1 MNEKTSTST
10 PAPTSRKDWF
20 GLAILAV
27 GLGMIVLD
35 GTIVGVALPSIIQ
48 DLHLNLTDA
57 QWVNSLYSVVF
68 AALLL
73 AVGRIADAGGRQ
85 RVFLVGIVIFA
96 ASSLLAALA
105 SGTGTLIAARAIQG
119 IGGAMVLPSS
129 LSTVNA
135 IFRGKDRAT
144 AFGIWGAVMSGA
156 AAIGPLLGGW
166 LTTSYSWRWIFIVNI
181 PISIFVVGFGLFFI
195 RNTRGEVHNSFDI
208 FGFATSAVGFGLT
221 IFGLIE
227 GNSLGWWDVKQ
238 PLKIGSFTWPW
249 NISAAP
255 IALAVGIVS
264 IAVFLLW
271 ETRQTRLD
279 RSALLNVS
287 LFKFTSFS
295 TGNIAAAMISI
306 GEFVLV
312 FVIPLFLVS
321 VLHLDA
327 LESGWVLA
335 AMAGGAF
342 LAGGMARQLA
352 VKFSAIKVVILGLL
366 LEVAGVGLTVVLLEN
381 SPSAQAIAVTL
392 AIYGFGLGL
401 ASAQLT
407 STVLGDVPNTLA
419 GSASATQ
426 STVRQLGNATGS
438 ALAGSILA
446 HSIGVDFSHTT
457 AQLFTDGTINALIAS
472 LVFLALGLAAAVFLS
487 FRVKAKLSTKN

>member
-1 MNEKTSTST
+1 MNEKISTSAT
-10 PAPTSRKDWF
+10 RKDWF
-20 GLAILAV
+20 GLAILAI

-35 GTIVGVALPSIIQ
+35 GTIVGVALPSIIK

-68 AALLL
+68 AAFLL

-85 RVFLVGIVIFA
+85 RVFLLGTVVFA
-96 ASSLLAALA
+96 ASSLMAALA
-105 SGTGTLIAARAIQG
+105 QGTGTLIAARALQG

-135 IFRGKDRAT
+135 IFRGKDRAA

-181 PISIFVVGFGLFFI
+181 PISVVVVTLGMFTI
-195 RNTRGEVHNSFDI
+195 RNTRGEVNDGFDI
-208 FGFATSAVGFGLT
+208 VGFVTSALGFGLV

-227 GNSLGWWDVKQ
+227 GNSLGWWGIKQ
-238 PLKIGSFTWPW
+238 VFKIGSYTWSW
-249 NISAAP
+249 SISPAP
-255 IALAVGIVS
+255 LALIIGTLFIV
-264 IAVFLLW
+264 VFLWW
-271 ETRQTRLD
+271 EAQRTRNS
-279 RSALLNVS
+279 RSALLNIS
-287 LFKFTSFS
+287 LFRFTSFNA
-295 TGNIAAAMISI
+295 GNTAAAMISI

-342 LAGGMARQLA
+342 LAGAMARQLA
-352 VKFSAIKVVILGLL
+352 AKISALNVVILGLV
-366 LEVAGVGLTVVLLEN
+366 LELVGVGLTVMFLEN
-381 SPSAQAIAVTL
+381 SPSAKGIATTL
-392 AIYGFGLGL
+392 AIYGLGLGL

-407 STVLGDVPNTLA
+407 STVLGDVPSA
-419 GSASATQ
+419 HSGSASATQ
-426 STVRQLGNATGS
+426 STVRQIGSAIGS

-446 HSIGVDFSHTT
+446 HSIGVDFTRAT
-457 AQLFTDGTINALIAS
+457 ATLFTDGTVHSLIAS
-472 LVFLALGLAAAVFLS
+472 LVFLGLGLAATIFLS
-487 FRVKAKLSTKN
+487 FTAKHQVNA